1 VFLIMAFTF
10 EPMELNIKQAEKLL
24 EQFNL
29 NIDKHVTCIKN
40 PEAGDCFFVFN
51 AEEKQKGK
59 NKK

>member
-1 VFLIMAFTF
+1 MAFTF

-24 EQFNL
+24 EQFDL